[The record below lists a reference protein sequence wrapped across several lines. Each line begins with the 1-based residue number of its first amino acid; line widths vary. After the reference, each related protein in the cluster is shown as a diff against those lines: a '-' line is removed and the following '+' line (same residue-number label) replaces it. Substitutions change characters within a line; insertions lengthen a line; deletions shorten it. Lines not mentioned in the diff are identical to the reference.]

1 MKSNE
6 ELGRKGKLSLDNV
19 FSSKGRAK
27 ILELLAQNNEMNIS
41 EIIRRT
47 CLNHSSATLHL
58 KALEE
63 LGFIQ
68 EKIFGRIKIYR
79 YRIEDVN
86 ARALKNLVLLWSSK

>member
-1 MKSNE
+1 MKFNNE
-6 ELGRKGKLSLDNV
+6 VGSIKKLSLEKV
-19 FSSKGRAK
+19 FSSRGRAK
-27 ILELLAQNNEMNIS
+27 ILELLAQYDEMNIS

-47 CLNHSSATLHL
+47 NLNHSSACSHL

-79 YRIEDVN
+79 FRTEDIN
-86 ARALKNLVLLWSSK
+86 ARALKKLVLLWSGG